1 MIFAIGCNLLEQRNS
16 RLRMDSTPLRT
27 YAFQHFTSVLRG
39 DDIVSGPQ
47 RSASIAWATNAVADA
62 AQTCLTGILLWA
74 ICSILDFSR
83 LSPYAVLGIASRFA
97 IEMGF
102 HQERP
107 DLPVEKQEARK
118 RLFWSLFCMDRLG
131 ELGLLDR
138 AVAIVAHVFY
148 PPRSRCTVA
157 STFTKAV
164 CLPDQLITVRLPDHL
179 SGSVMV
185 QMEYMVSATHR
196 PPPTRFAR

>member
-1 MIFAIGCNLLEQRNS
+1 
-16 RLRMDSTPLRT
+16 
-27 YAFQHFTSVLRG
+27 
-39 DDIVSGPQ
+39 
-47 RSASIAWATNAVADA
+47 
-62 AQTCLTGILLWA
+62 LTGILLWA

-107 DLPVEKQEARK
+107 DLPVEKQQARK

-131 ELGLLDR
+131 ESPCLVCGI
-138 AVAIVAHVFY
+138 IVSWTSI
-148 PPRSRCTVA
+148 RSRCTVA

-185 QMEYMVSATHR
+185 QMEYMVSTACHSLLR
-196 PPPTRFAR
+196 PLGR